1 MKFYSNQK
9 GFTLLELLITAI
21 VIAIMVVILASML
34 LKVNERSR
42 DAIRLTDM
50 SNLYQAIQTT
60 IQSKED
66 KEKLFYILCSQVKT
80 PCEGSSFPLLQN
92 TQQVNGEGWLK
103 VTFDR
108 KTVVS
113 YVILPLDPLNDEE
126 FNYQYWSDGKSW
138 KLATRLESDNY
149 KLKMKEDG
157 GTDPTKY
164 ELTQK
169 LNK

>member
-1 MKFYSNQK
+1 MLKNQK
-9 GFTLLELLITAI
+9 GFTILELLITAI
-21 VIAIMVVILASML
+21 VIAIMVTLLVFML
-34 LKVNERSR
+34 QKVSERSR
-42 DAIRLTDM
+42 DAQRLTDM
-50 SNLYQAIQTT
+50 SNLYQAIQAT

-103 VTFDR
+103 VAFDR

-113 YVILPLDPLNDEE
+113 YVILPLDPLNDDE
-126 FNYQYWSDGKSW
+126 FNYHYWSDGKMW
-138 KLATRLESDNY
+138 KLETKLESDNH
-149 KLKMKEDG
+149 KAKMENDG
-157 GTDPTKY
+157 GTNPTKY

-169 LNK
+169 LK